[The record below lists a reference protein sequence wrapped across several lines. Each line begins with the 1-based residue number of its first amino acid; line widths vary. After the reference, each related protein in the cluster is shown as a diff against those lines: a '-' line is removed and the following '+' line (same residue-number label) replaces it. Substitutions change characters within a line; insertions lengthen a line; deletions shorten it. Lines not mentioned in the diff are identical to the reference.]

1 MRNKDFDKQ
10 NRIKEAMIQLILRDG
25 IDGTS
30 MSKIAKEA
38 GVSPATIYVYYESK
52 EDMLSEVFR
61 EYAGKSYDYLMER
74 VRPTMDAEELI
85 EAIVRSCYYFSVEH
99 EEIFSFVEQ
108 CSHCPTVSVGFSEK
122 ECSCNIL
129 DLIHKYQARGT
140 IQAFSDLNIC
150 AALFAPVRFLASNRQ
165 WFEKDE
171 GKGEDA
177 LLDELVRMIQRILLK

>member
-10 NRIKEAMIQLILRDG
+10 TRIKEAMIRLILRDG
-25 IDGTS
+25 IDGVS

-74 VRPTMDAEELI
+74 IHPRMDAKELI
-85 EAIVRSCYYFSVEH
+85 EAIVKSCYHFSVEH

-108 CSHCPTVSVGFSEK
+108 CSRRPALSCGFSEK

-129 DLIHKYQARGT
+129 EFIHEYQTRGA
-140 IQAFSDLNIC
+140 IRPFSDLNIS
-150 AALFAPVRFLASNRQ
+150 AVLFAPVRFLALNRQ
-165 WFEKDE
+165 WVEKDE
-171 GKGEDA
+171 DV
-177 LLDELVRMIQRILLK
+177 LLDELVRMLQHMLLN

>member
-10 NRIKEAMIQLILRDG
+10 NRIKEAMIRLILRDG

-38 GVSPATIYVYYESK
+38 SVSPATIYVYYESK

-74 VRPTMDAEELI
+74 IHPAMDAGELI
-85 EAIVRSCYYFSVEH
+85 EAIVRSCYHFSVEH

-108 CSHCPTVSVGFSEK
+108 CSRCPTLSGVFSER

-129 DLIHKYQARGT
+129 KFIHGYQTCGT
-140 IQAFSDLNIC
+140 IRPFSDLGMAEN
-150 AALFAPVRFLASNRQ
+150 FV
-165 WFEKDE
+165 
-171 GKGEDA
+171 
-177 LLDELVRMIQRILLK
+177 

>member
-1 MRNKDFDKQ
+1 MRSKDFDKQ
-10 NRIKEAMIQLILRDG
+10 NRIKEAMIRLILRDG

-74 VRPTMDAEELI
+74 IHPAMDAKELI
-85 EAIVRSCYYFSVEH
+85 EAIVKSCYHFSMEH

-108 CSHCPTVSVGFSEK
+108 CSRRPALSGGFSEK

-129 DLIHKYQARGT
+129 GLIHEYQMRGT
-140 IQAFSDLNIC
+140 IRSFSDLNVC
-150 AALFAPVRFLASNRQ
+150 AVLFAPVRFLVLNRQ

-171 GKGEDA
+171 DM
-177 LLDELVRMIQRILLK
+177 LLDELVRMLQRILLK

>member
-61 EYAGKSYDYLMER
+61 EYARKSYDYLLER

-85 EAIVRSCYYFSVEH
+85 EAIVRSYYSFSVEYK
-99 EEIFSFVEQ
+99 EIFSFVEQ
-108 CSHCPTVSVGFSEK
+108 CSRCPTVSVGFSEK

-129 DLIHKYQARGT
+129 DFIHKYQARGT

>member
-10 NRIKEAMIQLILRDG
+10 NRIKEAMIQLILREG

-52 EDMLSEVFR
+52 EDMLSEVFQ
-61 EYAGKSYDYLMER
+61 EYAKKSYDYLMER
-74 VRPTMDAEELI
+74 IRPTMDAKELI
-85 EAIVRSCYYFSVEH
+85 EAIIKSYYSFSVEYK
-99 EEIFSFVEQ
+99 EIFSFVEQ
-108 CSHCPTVSVGFSEK
+108 CSRCPTLSHSFSEK

-129 DLIHKYQARGT
+129 DFIHKYQMRGS
-140 IQAFSDLNIC
+140 IQSFSDLNIS
-150 AALFAPVRFLASNRQ
+150 AVLFAPVRFLALNRQ

-171 GKGEDA
+171 DV
-177 LLDELVRMIQRILLK
+177 LLDELVCMLQRILLK

>member
-1 MRNKDFDKQ
+1 MRNKDYDKQ
-10 NRIKEAMIQLILRDG
+10 NRIKQAMIHLFLRDG

-52 EDMLSEVFR
+52 EDMLSEVFQ

-74 VRPTMDAEELI
+74 IHPAMGAEELI
-85 EAIVRSCYYFSVEH
+85 EAIVKSCYHFSVEY

-108 CSHCPTVSVGFSEK
+108 CSRCPTLAGRFSEK
-122 ECSCNIL
+122 ECSCNLL
-129 DLIHKYQARGT
+129 DLIHEYQARGT
-140 IQAFSDLNIC
+140 IRAFGDLNIS
-150 AALFAPVRFLASNRQ
+150 AVLFAPVRFLVLNRQ

-171 GKGEDA
+171 DV
-177 LLDELVRMIQRILLK
+177 LLDELVHMLQRMLLK

>member
-10 NRIKEAMIQLILRDG
+10 HRIKEAMIRLILRDG

-108 CSHCPTVSVGFSEK
+108 CSRRPALSGGFSEK
-122 ECSCNIL
+122 ECSCDIL
-129 DLIHKYQARGT
+129 GLIHDYQTRGD
-140 IQAFSDLNIC
+140 IRSFSDLNVC
-150 AALFAPVRFLASNRQ
+150 AILFAPVRFLALNRQ
-165 WFEKDE
+165 WSGKEED
-171 GKGEDA
+171 KGENA
-177 LLDELVRMIQRILLK
+177 LLDTA